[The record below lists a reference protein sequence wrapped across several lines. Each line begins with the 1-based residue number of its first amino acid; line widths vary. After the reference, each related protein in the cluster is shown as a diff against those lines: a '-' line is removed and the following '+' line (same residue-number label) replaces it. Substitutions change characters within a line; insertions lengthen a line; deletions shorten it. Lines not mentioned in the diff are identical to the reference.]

1 MIGALAALLSRNGLI
16 AAGAVTTVTLTG
28 AGGYLSG
35 TGQTRA
41 PVIPVHVPPPVTKNQ
56 PVTPVETSPTI
67 LIRRPPPPPPPP
79 PPPAPPPPPPH
90 PPPPPRGAAPP
101 PPHPPP
107 PPRPPPAWTPPPRGA
122 PTSPPPPPA
131 PGHP

>member
-41 PVIPVHVPPPVTKNQ
+41 PVIQVHVPPPVTKIQ
-56 PVTPVETSPTI
+56 RVTVVKPSRTI
-67 LIRRPPPPPPPP
+67 IIRQAPRPHPAAQQ
-79 PPPAPPPPPPH
+79 PPAPPA
-90 PPPPPRGAAPP
+90 PRPGGPAAK
-101 PPHPPP
+101 PPP
-107 PPRPPPAWTPPPRGA
+107 PPRPPAACDKPPGRCRNS
-122 PTSPPPPPA
+122 PTPPPA
-131 PGHP
+131 PRHP

>member
-41 PVIPVHVPPPVTKNQ
+41 PVIQVHVPPPVTKIQ
-56 PVTPVETSPTI
+56 RVTVVKPSRTI
-67 LIRRPPPPPPPP
+67 IIRRPPRPHPAAQPPPPPPRPAGPPAEPPPPP
-79 PPPAPPPPPPH
+79 PPPAARRQ
-90 PPPPPRGAAPP
+90 PPPRAP
-101 PPHPPP
+101 H
-107 PPRPPPAWTPPPRGA
+107 RP
-122 PTSPPPPPA
+122 
-131 PGHP
+131 